1 MKLLFLLIL
10 GLICTPIAWG
20 QNKSKKPK
28 VTKSTLE
35 DVSGE
40 ALNEVLEDN
49 DEVLVLFYEDNK
61 SPQVKKLITT
71 LEKFDLSDL
80 GDVQFVRCSDPEEA
94 EEFGIQQNELPKIV
108 LFDNSVP
115 DEYSGDILDI
125 KSKFCFIHSALLSKW
140 GVSIGVQIELH
151 FFASQIDHVQSQSF
165 AHGQLFILVAKSSL
179 VFLIAV
185 TFSTSQVIGI
195 VPVVN

>member
-1 MKLLFLLIL
+1 MQRARAYGKAFTYSEIACSIGSNNSGFHFSGFNLCNECSTRMKLLFLLIL

-125 KSKFCFIHSALLSKW
+125 KSKF
-140 GVSIGVQIELH
+140 
-151 FFASQIDHVQSQSF
+151 
-165 AHGQLFILVAKSSL
+165 
-179 VFLIAV
+179 
-185 TFSTSQVIGI
+185 
-195 VPVVN
+195 

>member
-10 GLICTPIAWG
+10 GLICTCTLG
-20 QNKSKKPK
+20 QNKPKKPNK

-61 SPQVKKLITT
+61 SPQVKKWITT

-80 GDVQFVRCSDPEEA
+80 GDVPFVRCSDAEEA
-94 EEFGIQQNELPKIV
+94 EEFGIAQNELPKIV

-125 KSKFCFIHSALLSKW
+125 KSKFFLEKY
-140 GVSIGVQIELH
+140 VGVQSWKAMHLPTLDIRVEQKGNRTIKREIQ
-151 FFASQIDHVQSQSF
+151 FGSQL
-165 AHGQLFILVAKSSL
+165 QLLM
-179 VFLIAV
+179 
-185 TFSTSQVIGI
+185 
-195 VPVVN
+195 

>member
-10 GLICTPIAWG
+10 GLICTCTLG
-20 QNKSKKPK
+20 QNKPKKPNK

-61 SPQVKKLITT
+61 SPQVKKWITT

-80 GDVQFVRCSDPEEA
+80 GDVPFVRCSDAEEA
-94 EEFGIQQNELPKIV
+94 EEFGIAQNELPKIV

-125 KSKFCFIHSALLSKW
+125 KSKFYLEIILLLKNFRQIALVIRPLL
-140 GVSIGVQIELH
+140 IDEI
-151 FFASQIDHVQSQSF
+151 FFT
-165 AHGQLFILVAKSSL
+165 LF
-179 VFLIAV
+179 F
-185 TFSTSQVIGI
+185 FM
-195 VPVVN
+195 

>member
-10 GLICTPIAWG
+10 GLIWGTLG
-20 QNKSKKPK
+20 QNKPKKPNNK

-61 SPQVKKLITT
+61 SPQVKKWITT

-80 GDVQFVRCSDPEEA
+80 GDVPFVRCSDAEEA
-94 EEFGIQQNELPKIV
+94 EEFGIAQQELPKIV

-115 DEYSGDILDI
+115 DEYSGDILDL
-125 KSKFCFIHSALLSKW
+125 KSKFFPK
-140 GVSIGVQIELH
+140 
-151 FFASQIDHVQSQSF
+151 SF
-165 AHGQLFILVAKSSL
+165 TTVGAFQ
-179 VFLIAV
+179 
-185 TFSTSQVIGI
+185 
-195 VPVVN
+195 